1 MAIKSASTET
11 AYLTTS
17 LSKPDLEIM
26 ACFMSTPRSLKNL
39 FAKTIFDFTWCFKK
53 SSDSFALF
61 GVRASSNEV
70 ESEMIRFTMICR
82 SWKIRDDDGKLR
94 LPTPREDV
102 LRRPSRLEDE
112 PSAEQEGEE
121 LMDEDEQS
129 TILTEE
135 GGGASSCSSNKSK
148 KRKKRK
154 Y

>member
-1 MAIKSASTET
+1 MTFVDREEV
-11 AYLTTS
+11 L
-17 LSKPDLEIM
+17 
-26 ACFMSTPRSLKNL
+26 
-39 FAKTIFDFTWCFKK
+39 KK

-70 ESEMIRFTMICR
+70 ESEMILFTMICR